1 MVKVYAPALSIDASG
16 TLAKSMVFSKWKGR
30 HYVRS
35 HVNPAQPRT
44 GPQVGVRAMF
54 SFLAKQWASLSALN
68 KASWDVLAKQ
78 FNVSPFNASTHV
90 NQARWRNFLSPS
102 KNSAI
107 AGVSGAPTIATQAL
121 TVGVRQ
127 VTVAITKGGTPP
139 TWGYTIHRYLVTG
152 TVPAFSNCVHV
163 APIDGSSNATWVDTP
178 LAAGVYFYKVHPF
191 NDDGVKGVT
200 SVESTCT
207 VV

>member
-1 MVKVYAPALSIDASG
+1 MVKVYGPALSIDASG
-16 TLAKSMVFSKWKGR
+16 TLAKTMVFSKWKGR
-30 HYVRS
+30 SYVRS

-54 SFLAKQWASLSALN
+54 SFLAKQWASLTSAN
-68 KASWDVLAKQ
+68 KTSWEVLAKQ

-90 NQARWRNFLSPS
+90 NQARWRNFLTPS
-102 KNSAI
+102 KNSAV
-107 AGVSGAPTIATQAL
+107 AGVSVAPTICTQVL

-127 VTVAITKGGTPP
+127 ITVTITKGGTAP
-139 TWGYTIHRYLVTG
+139 TWGYSIHRYLVTG
-152 TVPAFSNCVHV
+152 ATPAFSNCVHIS
-163 APIDGSSNATWVDTP
+163 PIDGSSNATWVDTP
-178 LAAGVYFYKVHPF
+178 LDPGTYFYKVHPF

-200 SVESTCT
+200 SVESTAT